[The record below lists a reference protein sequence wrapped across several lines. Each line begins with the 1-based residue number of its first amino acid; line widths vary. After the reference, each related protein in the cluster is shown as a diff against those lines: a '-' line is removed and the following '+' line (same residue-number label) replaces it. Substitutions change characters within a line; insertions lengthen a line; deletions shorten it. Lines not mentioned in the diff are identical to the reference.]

1 MSARTALAKVGLLG
15 KDAAE
20 HEDEDEDAK
29 ASEDEDAKAAAEA
42 DDDESDAKAQEEDE
56 DEEDEDDESETSK
69 KDARRLAAKAD
80 RKAERKAQRYCA
92 KVANLC
98 ELNRTPEL
106 AAVFIAKGVSTA
118 DVSKALLKLRADA
131 SAAGEIAGQTGPD
144 ASPSAS
150 AAMWDHAIAKNAKAA
165 GLQIPN

>member
-1 MSARTALAKVGLLG
+1 MSARSALAKVGLLG

-20 HEDEDEDAK
+20 HDDEEDEDAK
-29 ASEDEDAKAAAEA
+29 ASEDEDAETKGQE
-42 DDDESDAKAQEEDE
+42 DEDDEPDAKAQEE

-80 RKAERKAQRYCA
+80 RKAEKKAARYCA

-106 AAVFIAKGVSTA
+106 APAFIAKGVSVV
-118 DVSKALLKLRADA
+118 DVGKALLKLRADA
-131 SAAGEIAGQTGPD
+131 SAAGEIAGQTGPSG
-144 ASPSAS
+144 SPGES
-150 AAMWDHAIAKNAKAA
+150 AAMWAHATEKNAKAF
-165 GLQIPN
+165 GLPK